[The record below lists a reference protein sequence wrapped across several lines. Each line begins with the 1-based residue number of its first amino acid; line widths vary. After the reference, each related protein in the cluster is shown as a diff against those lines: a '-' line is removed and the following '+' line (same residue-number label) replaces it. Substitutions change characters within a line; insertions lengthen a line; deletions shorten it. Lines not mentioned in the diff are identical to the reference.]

1 MNKKKLII
9 NFQILTFTPNNK
21 KTLLF
26 LHNYWLITPLVV
38 NLIRIIKFSVNIEIG
53 LNKKVRRAYGIDEI
67 ALVPGTRTLDYDLTN
82 PSWSIGNIE
91 RQIPIIASAMDSV
104 VDVNTAVELSNL
116 GALGVLNMEGI
127 QTRYEKPNEI
137 LSQIS
142 SVGKSEFVPFM
153 QKIYSEPIK
162 EKLILQRIN
171 EIKEKGGIAALSGTP
186 QAAIK
191 FKETLLNSKI
201 DLFFLQG
208 TVVSTEHLG
217 LDGKETLNIEN
228 LCQSLK
234 VPVIAGNC
242 VTYGV
247 AELLMRAGVSG
258 LMVGIGPGAACT
270 SRGVLGIGI
279 PQATA
284 ISDCSSARDD
294 YFDETGRYVPIIGDG
309 GIITGGDIC
318 KCLACGADAVM
329 IGSPIARSSSAPGN
343 GFHWGMA
350 TPSPVL
356 PRGTRIEVGSTGSL
370 ERIIKGPA
378 LLDDGTHNLLGA
390 IRTSMSTLGAKNI
403 KEMHNVDIVI
413 APSLLTEGKVYQKA
427 QQLGM
432 GK

>member
-1 MNKKKLII
+1 MFFN
-9 NFQILTFTPNNK
+9 
-21 KTLLF
+21 
-26 LHNYWLITPLVV
+26 NYWLITPLVV
-38 NLIRIIKFSVNIEIG
+38 NLIRINKKIVNIEIG

-82 PSWSIGNIE
+82 TSWSIGNVKRE
-91 RQIPIIASAMDSV
+91 IPIIASAMDSV
-104 VDVNTAVELSNL
+104 VDVNTAVELSEL

-127 QTRYEKPNEI
+127 QTRYENPKEI
-137 LSQIS
+137 LIQIS
-142 SVGKSEFVPFM
+142 SVGKSEFVPLM

-162 EKLILQRIN
+162 ENLIIKRIN

-191 FKETLLNSKI
+191 FKETLVKSKI

-217 LDGKETLNIEN
+217 MEGKETLNIKS
-228 LCQSLK
+228 LCKSLK
-234 VPVIAGNC
+234 IPVVAGNC
-242 VTYGV
+242 VTYEVADLLMKAGV
-247 AELLMRAGVSG
+247 AG

-294 YFDETGRYVPIIGDG
+294 YFEETGRYVPIIADG

-329 IGSPIARSSSAPGN
+329 IGSPIAKSSSAPGN

-350 TPSPVL
+350 TPSPIL

-378 LLDDGTHNLLGA
+378 LLDDGTHNLIGA

-403 KEMHNVDIVI
+403 KEMQNVEIVI

-427 QQLGM
+427 QRLGM